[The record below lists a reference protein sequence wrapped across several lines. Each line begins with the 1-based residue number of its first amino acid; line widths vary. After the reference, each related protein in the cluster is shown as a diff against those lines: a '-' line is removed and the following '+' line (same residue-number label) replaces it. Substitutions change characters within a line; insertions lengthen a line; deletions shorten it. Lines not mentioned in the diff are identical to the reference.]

1 MQRRESRKRGASVAP
16 ESEKTRRYPVVSTK
30 TGHRPACFLSLL
42 ARTSGN
48 VARRDCVLE
57 SRVGIFYKRSTL
69 DLRPIS
75 THRLHAHRHDQKAE
89 GHDLTLCGLLP
100 W

>member
-57 SRVGIFYKRSTL
+57 SRFCYFSNTV
-69 DLRPIS
+69 
-75 THRLHAHRHDQKAE
+75 HAHFAWVQWR
-89 GHDLTLCGLLP
+89 DLVWWTSRCTTSR
-100 W
+100 